1 VHGVVK
7 GVAHGEGQRMGLT
20 RLQRLI
26 RVYVSL
32 AALRI
37 IALHVQFNLDAHA
50 TADGWNPV
58 DTLLNGAV
66 GREVHR
72 PKSVDR
78 RERYADAEVGPGEL
92 YHHV

>member
-1 VHGVVK
+1 VVK
-7 GVAHGEGQRMGLT
+7 GVAHLEDARMGLT
-20 RLQRLI
+20 RLQRL
-26 RVYVSL
+26 VYVYVPL
-32 AALRI
+32 AVLRI

-58 DTLLNGAV
+58 DTLLNDAM

-72 PKSVDR
+72 PKPVDR